1 MLTIARIGPERWRR
15 IPWKNGGGMTN
26 EIARGHL
33 DAGPDG
39 DAPPGAKSD
48 ALGADGWTWRVSIA
62 EVARS
67 GPFSEFPG
75 VDRQIAVIA
84 GVGMELAFADGRVER
99 LEPDLPF
106 AFDGGDR
113 VEGRL
118 RAGPLRDFNVMAVR
132 GRVYATLEILHGPSA
147 QPRPV
152 KLEGVGL
159 IHVLAGSCT
168 LQVARPGAACEAHQL
183 GTDET
188 LQLNGRGEVS
198 ITLPPGARAALVTV
212 EPAARAEDR

>member
-1 MLTIARIGPERWRR
+1 MLTLTRIDPRAWLRSA
-15 IPWKNGGGMTN
+15 WKNGGGMTS

-48 ALGADGWTWRVSIA
+48 ALGADGWSWRVSIA
-62 EVARS
+62 EVTLS

-84 GVGMELAFADGRVER
+84 GAGMELAFEDGRIER
-99 LEPDLPF
+99 LEPNLPF
-106 AFDGGDR
+106 AFDGGER

-118 RAGPLRDFNVMAVR
+118 GAGPVRDFNVMAVR
-132 GRVYATLEILHGPSA
+132 GRVYATLEILDGPSNR
-147 QPRPV
+147 PRPV

-159 IHVLAGSCT
+159 IHVLMGSCT
-168 LQVARPGAACEAHQL
+168 LQVARPGSAAEAHQL

-188 LQLNGRGEVS
+188 LQLNGRGELS
-198 ITLPPGARAALVTV
+198 IALPRGARVALVTV

>member
-1 MLTIARIGPERWRR
+1 
-15 IPWKNGGGMTN
+15 MTS

-48 ALGADGWTWRVSIA
+48 DLGADTWSWRVSIA
-62 EVARS
+62 EVTRS

-84 GVGMELAFADGRVER
+84 GAGMELAFEDGRVER
-99 LEPDLPF
+99 LERNLPF
-106 AFDGGDR
+106 AFDGGER

-118 RAGPLRDFNVMAVR
+118 GAGPVRDFNVMAVR
-132 GRVYATLEILHGPSA
+132 GRVLATLEILRGPGE

-152 KLEGVGL
+152 KLDGVGL
-159 IHVLAGSCT
+159 IHVVEGGCRLLVECAD
-168 LQVARPGAACEAHQL
+168 AHIDTQAHRL
-183 GTDET
+183 RSGET
-188 LQLNGRGEVS
+188 LQLGGRGEIS
-198 ITLPPGARAALVTV
+198 ITPAPEARVALVTV
-212 EPAARAEDR
+212 GPAARAEDR